1 MAPTHIFHPL
11 ANPGP
16 AEGHDNGLALT
27 ALFRESGPGT
37 TILLLPATT
46 YPLYSTV
53 DFIHPRTTLA
63 TLGYPEFQTGQQAVL
78 ETRSE
83 KEAGAINMYNKAETS
98 LKRVHLRGCRGWGRG
113 VPTDE
118 EKEKWKKE
126 GRLGW
131 IEGGGAMVWM
141 GGPDSHDSIVEG
153 CRLEDP
159 RGWTAVHLCDWA
171 LRAKLLNN
179 IVGPCGQEAPA
190 GPWADGLSVAGKDSV
205 VSGNTII
212 DATDGAIVVF
222 CAPGSTISDNTI
234 IARTR
239 DLLGAINM
247 VDDFPYNRDF
257 SNTRVVGNTIR
268 TEGAYIRLAIG
279 CGPTCWSPWQT
290 FHQINYGG
298 YVQNNYLGPGRM
310 GYGVALSGT
319 KDWTVLGNVVLP
331 DTKFVGDV
339 AKASGNAPPCSFL
352 VQWEDRE
359 RTINSDLQ
367 DGFLHGE
374 AVYLIGIEDGASE
387 FYKFEGGQVR
397 LDAEG
402 VSAMG
407 EGGIVVK
414 GGRLELQ
421 PGGELVIRKTTEGH
435 EHEGKVGHGAVLWSS
450 GAPSSPHHD
459 PVLSFDLDGVFSV
472 RGEGGH
478 GDVVWNPTSYLQAH
492 LDRLASLPPL
502 KTKPARATPADPNV
516 PDPNKW
522 AGHPSFV
529 LRGHQPF
536 LQVRTKDDNVLFS
549 TSYEYET
556 TENWSMQDGKWI
568 AVAPPHLRGVQP
580 SSDAASASE
589 GTCAGPPA
597 IPPRPEQTSTAHGHH
612 PFRAFVKDLAS
623 DLVQATHSGSN
634 PNVHPAGR
642 PAIPPRPDAITLT
655 KPDGPVK
662 PLFLFLNPVTAQLT
676 LHSSSSPAHPEPEH
690 IHWVAP
696 QNPVEGGI
704 DMCWVGFQYDGNLV
718 IYAKRGEDVSVPWA
732 SGTNA
737 DKMVLR
743 GHGDPNGPALELLDK
758 QGMMIWTSRS

>member
-11 ANPGP
+11 ANPGLGD
-16 AEGHDNGLALT
+16 GHDNGLALT

-37 TILLLPATT
+37 TILLLSATT
-46 YPLYSTV
+46 YPLYSTI
-53 DFIHPRTTLA
+53 DFTHPRTTLA

-98 LKRVHLRGCRGWGRG
+98 LKRVHIRGCRGWGRG

-118 EKEKWKKE
+118 EKEMWKKE

-141 GGPDSHDSIVEG
+141 GGPDSHDSVVEG

-205 VSGNTII
+205 ISGNTII

-222 CAPGSTISDNTI
+222 CAPGSITSDNTI

-298 YVQNNYLGPGRM
+298 YVQNNYFGPGRM

-339 AKASGNAPPCSFL
+339 AKASGNAPPCPFL
-352 VQWEDRE
+352 VQWEDRQ

-397 LDAEG
+397 LDSKG
-402 VSAMG
+402 VSQMG

-414 GGRLELQ
+414 GGRLEVQ
-421 PGGELVIRKTTEGH
+421 PGGELVVRKVQVGH
-435 EHEGKVGHGAVLWSS
+435 EHEGTVGQGAVLWSS

-459 PVLSFDLDGVFSV
+459 PVLSFDLEGVLSV
-472 RGEGGH
+472 RAEGGN
-478 GDVVWNPTSYLQAH
+478 GDVVWNPASYLKSH

-502 KTKPARATPADPNV
+502 KTKPPPETPADPYV
-516 PDPNKW
+516 PNPNKW
-522 AGHPSFV
+522 AGHPSFL
-529 LRGHQPF
+529 LRGKQPF
-536 LQVRTKDDNVLFS
+536 LQVRTKDENVLFS
-549 TSYEYET
+549 TSYEHLT
-556 TENWSMQDGKWI
+556 AENWSMQDGKWI
-568 AVAPPHLRGVQP
+568 AVAPPHLRGTQP
-580 SSDAASASE
+580 SAADASGQDA
-589 GTCAGPPA
+589 GMCAAPPA
-597 IPPRPEQTSTAHGHH
+597 IPPRPDQSHAHDHH

-623 DLVQATHSGSN
+623 DLVQASHSHSN
-634 PNVHPAGR
+634 AYPSGP
-642 PAIPPRPDAITLT
+642 PAIPPRPDSTLT
-655 KPDGPVK
+655 RPDGPVK

-676 LHSSSSPAHPEPEH
+676 LHSSSSPSHPEPEY
-690 IHWVAP
+690 IHWIAP
-696 QNPVEGGI
+696 QHPVEGCV

-718 IYAKRGEDVSVPWA
+718 IYAKRGEQVTVPWA

-743 GHGDPNGPALELLDK
+743 GYGDPHGPALELLDAK
-758 QGMMIWTSRS
+758 GKMIWTSRS